1 VSFWNRSQPKNGKKR
16 ARGNKTGGSKKGKVA
31 TDNSTEVMMAMAES
45 HAADL
50 AAMSAKISSFASGV
64 PQGAGMALRP
74 PPGPDPTF
82 PPAGYGPSQYDL
94 EEKARVASVRRQ
106 SILKPPSKKD
116 KKAVP

>member
-1 VSFWNRSQPKNGKKR
+1 MAAAKAS
-16 ARGNKTGGSKKGKVA
+16 
-31 TDNSTEVMMAMAES
+31 EVMTAMAES

-64 PQGAGMALRP
+64 PQGASMVLHP
-74 PPGPDPTF
+74 PNGPAPTF
-82 PPAGYGPSQYDL
+82 QPTAGYGPSQYDL
-94 EEKARVASVRRQ
+94 DKKARIALVKLQ